1 VLQTAIKDINCDI
14 FTSGMDAIFKRTL
27 TWHEG
32 AYLLPVQ
39 PLSDETFYL
48 FSKPYN
54 YATISYAWTV
64 TLREAE

>member
-1 VLQTAIKDINCDI
+1 
-14 FTSGMDAIFKRTL
+14 MDAIFKRTL